1 MIFLI
6 IAIDYLLIR
15 AIDYFPEYNRWISNS
30 LVNKLSDY
38 KLNQT
43 NPFYISSIKQ

>member
-1 MIFLI
+1 MDFLI
-6 IAIDYLLIR
+6 ITDG
-15 AIDYFPEYNRWISNS
+15 FPNL